1 MKIRSLLLTLVVALS
16 FGLAACDFGTV
27 DQGRTVAFDKAA
39 WTVTIVQDV
48 KHDQLN
54 PDYSGGLVTFKLPSV
69 PEEMGPEP
77 VAGGRLKL
85 DVDKKEIVI
94 FNPETKKVET
104 LPIEVLDVQKSLGR
118 DHPLIKGKAFPVI
131 DKEKGTITEYSARQ
145 KLLATFKVPVGMEN
159 LPPVTW
165 EAGNEVRIY
174 FKQPGQ
180 ALRFMNISKTNI
192 YKR

>member
-1 MKIRSLLLTLVVALS
+1 MKIRSLLLALVVALS
-16 FGLAACDFGTV
+16 FGLAACNFGQV
-27 DQGRTVAFDKAA
+27 DQGRTVAFDKKA

-54 PDYSGGLVTFKLPSV
+54 PDYSGGLVVFKLPAD
-69 PEEMGPEP
+69 PAEMGPEP
-77 VAGGRLKL
+77 VPGGRLKL

-94 FNPETKKVET
+94 YNAEAKKIET
-104 LPIEVLDVQKSLGR
+104 LPIDIIDVQKNLGR
-118 DHPLIKGKAFPVI
+118 DHPLVKGKSFPII

-145 KLLATFKVPVGMEN
+145 KLLATFKVPAGYEN
-159 LPPVTW
+159 MPPITW

-174 FKQPGQ
+174 FKQPGVS
-180 ALRFMNISKTNI
+180 LRFMNISKTNI